1 MSMGDGAYLENRLSQ
16 LYVDK
21 YFPKHS
27 HHVPVAT
34 TSPYEASISF
44 PPFHWCVNPALWLI
58 YVCIIPKIARAQ

>member
-1 MSMGDGAYLENRLSQ
+1 MGDGAYLENRLSQ
-16 LYVDK
+16 LYVGK

-44 PPFHWCVNPALWLI
+44 PPFHWCVNPAL
-58 YVCIIPKIARAQ
+58 